1 MPNEKPVPQQ
11 IPIEKI
17 HDLPG
22 IPKITMSDK
31 SYGGL
36 VASVLLDGVK
46 EPVILRQQED
56 GEYQLV
62 SGYRRRKATELA
74 KLKTM
79 PALVYDMSEKDAL
92 EYHKIANL
100 NPDAPIPG
108 KLVEKDSKAPAE
120 KKPVEPVKPDEKKVE
135 APKVDRA
142 TAPAEEK
149 PAEPVKPD
157 EKKAEPPKVDKAAVP
172 ADKRPAEPVK
182 PNEKKAEP
190 PKVEK
195 TEAPAEKKPT
205 EPVKADEKK
214 AEPPKVEKAAVPS
227 DKKPTEPVKPDEK
240 KAEAPK
246 VEKTEAPTEKKP
258 AEPVKPDEKK
268 AEPPKVEKVAVPAD
282 KKPAEPVKP
291 AEKKAEPP
299 KAEKPAKAPAAKK
312 KEAEE
317 KPVGKTAI
325 GPTGTAITQLL
336 GEKLNPPT
344 AKDIEALPIPGEGE
358 AFSAVLHPAY
368 LKKAEI
374 NTFSVDRNSDDFKE
388 LYKSIERFGVKDP
401 VLARFNKDG
410 ELEILSGQRRHL
422 IASELNYPVPTIIQ
436 QLDDDDAKILV
447 ADGNLHREHI
457 STYDLSRALRM
468 KADSMK
474 RKAGRKLR
482 GVKGG
487 PETDE
492 LIAKEM
498 GMSTMK
504 LNRLMKLSEATQQI
518 CDLVDDGTI
527 AVSIAYNLAFLQPK
541 HQDTVA
547 DLIGINVKVNNENT
561 TNLKKIAARESL
573 TEQKIRDVLEGKYP
587 PKVVEKPKAAEPPAQ
602 PAPAM
607 APAPASIPKS
617 PDMGT
622 PVPGQPSDKVI
633 PFPSAPGQDAAPT
646 VSGQDAAPSQPAV
659 PGQSAAPTAPTP
671 PAPAEAAPTA
681 PQAEPPA
688 PTAPGEAPKEAQ
700 DRENSY
706 ETKIVLRGDRLR
718 KYFPD
723 VSMTP
728 LAIENSIYDALEE
741 RRQRLAR
748 EKAKTEIFKGKKE
761 PVK

>member
-1 MPNEKPVPQQ
+1 MPNEKPVTQK
-11 IPIEKI
+11 IPLDKI

-22 IPKITMSDK
+22 IPAVSQADK

-36 VASVLLDGVK
+36 VASILLDGVK
-46 EPVILRQQED
+46 EPVILRQRED

-62 SGYRRRKATELA
+62 SGYRRRKAAELS
-74 KLKTM
+74 KVKEL
-79 PALVYDMSEKDAL
+79 PALVYDMSEAEAL
-92 EYHKIANL
+92 EYHKLANL
-100 NPDAPIPG
+100 NPAAPIPG
-108 KLVEKDSKAPAE
+108 KPVEKDEPAKDEKPVPAPADKKPDEPE
-120 KKPVEPVKPDEKKVE
+120 KKDEAKKPDEKEVE
-135 APKVDRA
+135 APKTDKPVP
-142 TAPAEEK
+142 APTDKK
-149 PAEPVKPD
+149 PAE
-157 EKKAEPPKVDKAAVP
+157 
-172 ADKRPAEPVK
+172 
-182 PNEKKAEP
+182 
-190 PKVEK
+190 
-195 TEAPAEKKPT
+195 AEKK
-205 EPVKADEKK
+205 DEAK
-214 AEPPKVEKAAVPS
+214 
-227 DKKPTEPVKPDEK
+227 KPDEK

-246 VEKTEAPTEKKP
+246 VEKPASAPTTKEPAKPANEKEKKAAETPAHAAADKEKKP
-258 AEPVKPDEKK
+258 APKK
-268 AEPPKVEKVAVPAD
+268 ED
-282 KKPAEPVKP
+282 
-291 AEKKAEPP
+291 
-299 KAEKPAKAPAAKK
+299 KPAKAPAPK
-312 KEAEE
+312 AED
-317 KPVGKTAI
+317 KPVEKTAV
-325 GPTGTAITQLL
+325 GPTGTSITKLL
-336 GEKLNPPT
+336 GEKLDPPT
-344 AKDIEALPIPGEGE
+344 EKDKKSLPIPGEGE

-368 LKKAEI
+368 LKKADI
-374 NTFSVDRNSDDFKE
+374 NTFSVDRSSDDFKE
-388 LYKSIERFGVKDP
+388 LFKSIERFGVKDP

-410 ELEILSGQRRHL
+410 DLEILSGQRRHL

-436 QLDDDDAKILV
+436 QLDDDDARILV

-527 AVSIAYNLAFLQPK
+527 AVSIAYNIAFLQPE

-561 TNLKKIAARESL
+561 TNLKKIAANETL

-587 PKVVEKPKAAEPPAQ
+587 PKVVEKPKAVEPPA
-602 PAPAM
+602 PTTPPM
-607 APAPASIPKS
+607 APAPAAIPKS
-617 PDMGT
+617 PDVGT
-622 PVPGQPSDKVI
+622 PVPGQPADKVI
-633 PFPSAPGQDAAPT
+633 PFPAAPVQETAPSQEPVAPTESNATPTQPAAAIMKPADSPQPTVSAPGAETA
-646 VSGQDAAPSQPAV
+646 PAV
-659 PGQSAAPTAPTP
+659 QTPTAPADNAPPVPSTP
-671 PAPAEAAPTA
+671 SPIEV
-681 PQAEPPA
+681 
-688 PTAPGEAPKEAQ
+688 PKTEQ
-700 DRENSY
+700 DKENSY

-741 RRQRLAR
+741 RRQRQAK
-748 EKAKTEIFKGKKE
+748 EKAKAEIFKGKKE

>member
-1 MPNEKPVPQQ
+1 MPNEKPVTQK
-11 IPIEKI
+11 IPLDKI

-22 IPKITMSDK
+22 IPAVSQADK

-36 VASVLLDGVK
+36 VASILLDGVK
-46 EPVILRQQED
+46 EPVILRQRED

-62 SGYRRRKATELA
+62 SGYRRRKAAELS
-74 KLKTM
+74 KLKEL
-79 PALVYDMSEKDAL
+79 PALVYDMSEAEAL
-92 EYHKIANL
+92 EYHKLANL
-100 NPDAPIPG
+100 NPAAPIPG
-108 KLVEKDSKAPAE
+108 KPVEKDEPA
-120 KKPVEPVKPDEKKVE
+120 KDEK
-135 APKVDRA
+135 P
-142 TAPAEEK
+142 TPA
-149 PAEPVKPD
+149 
-157 EKKAEPPKVDKAAVP
+157 
-172 ADKRPAEPVK
+172 
-182 PNEKKAEP
+182 
-190 PKVEK
+190 
-195 TEAPAEKKPT
+195 
-205 EPVKADEKK
+205 
-214 AEPPKVEKAAVPS
+214 
-227 DKKPTEPVKPDEK
+227 
-240 KAEAPK
+240 
-246 VEKTEAPTEKKP
+246 
-258 AEPVKPDEKK
+258 
-268 AEPPKVEKVAVPAD
+268 PAD
-282 KKPAEPVKP
+282 KKPAEP
-291 AEKKAEPP
+291 EKKDEAKKPDEKEVEAP
-299 KAEKPAKAPAAKK
+299 KAEKPAPASTDKKSTEPEKKEEAKKPDEKKADPSKPEKPVPASADKKPAEPEKKDENKKPVEKNAEAPKAQKPAPAPATKGPAKPANEKEKKAAEAPAPAATNEEKKSAKAPAPK
-312 KEAEE
+312 AED
-317 KPVGKTAI
+317 KPVEKTAV
-325 GPTGTAITQLL
+325 GPTGTSITKLL
-336 GEKLNPPT
+336 GEKLDPPT
-344 AKDIEALPIPGEGE
+344 EKDKKSLPIPGEGE

-368 LKKAEI
+368 LKKADI
-374 NTFSVDRNSDDFKE
+374 NTFSVDRSSDDFKE
-388 LYKSIERFGVKDP
+388 LFKSIERFGVKDP

-410 ELEILSGQRRHL
+410 DLEILSGQRRHL

-633 PFPSAPGQDAAPT
+633 PFPAAPGQDAAPA
-646 VSGQDAAPSQPAV
+646 QPAAPT
-659 PGQSAAPTAPTP
+659 APTAPTP
-671 PAPAEAAPTA
+671 PAPAEAAPAA

-688 PTAPGEAPKEAQ
+688 PAAPGEAPKEAQ

-741 RRQRLAR
+741 RRQRQAR